1 MHAHLEA
8 QDFESRAFKCR
19 DYASGGDLN
28 TETGEIPPDRGNHAT
43 RVTRSARMHPGIPR
57 RVRCVT
63 RHLASAPVCGR
74 VIAKEGADRSLR
86 DRGKRRPGK
95 QPGEPGTTMNLAAD
109 PDERFAF
116 PPAASCG
123 CGAGLAGA
131 PVLAQRRHQV
141 TDIAPAPAPKVTE
154 YVAQAKECPGC
165 GTVTEGE
172 LPAHVRARASFGP
185 ETCAQAA
192 NLTAGHHIPVYRSTL
207 LLCQLAG
214 IAVSTGWMAGI
225 RGRAASLV
233 EASGFMDRVRE
244 LLKTAPAVHA
254 DETPARAAGGTRY
267 VHLACTRYLTC
278 MHTGDRSADA
288 IDAGGVL
295 PGYCGVIVR
304 DGYAGYGHLT
314 DALHAWC
321 GVHLLRDLKGLYD
334 FEPSQ
339 QQWASQMAGL
349 LIQARDAA
357 WTARQAGQSA
367 LDAVV
372 LEDLV
377 AHYRALAAA
386 GLAANLYRRT
396 ATAKDARRI
405 ARRFLCFEDLILRF
419 ATRPDLDIFSNN
431 EAERTIRPVKVQQRS
446 SGGCWRTID
455 GLADFAL
462 VQSYLSTAAFSRGP
476 RRERRSVH
484 RVCAAQR
491 LMVRTL
497 PCVTGVV
504 QACYRR
510 VVVAVWLSCVMSSRL
525 AARAAFRSWSRSP
538 SWSRRSAACCSRWV
552 IFWFRASMS
561 AGAPSPDSR
570 HVCSPSASESR
581 FSSCRVRASS
591 RSARSWAASRS
602 ACRDARVTAG
612 PGQAPAD
619 GGAAWRT
626 WIFSSRSRCR

>member
-1 MHAHLEA
+1 VSDVPGVPSAEELSALPAAE
-8 QDFESRAFKCR
+8 
-19 DYASGGDLN
+19 L
-28 TETGEIPPDRGNHAT
+28 AT
-43 RVTRSARMHPGIPR
+43 RLAEAYRLIAELTAQVGRLSARVEDLERQAR
-57 RVRCVT
+57 RDSSTSSRPP
-63 RHLASAPVCGR
+63 SSDSPY
-74 VIAKEGADRSLR
+74 KKKGADRSLR
-86 DRGKRRPGK
+86 ERGKRRPGK
-95 QPGEPGTTMNLAAD
+95 QPGEPGMTMNLVDD
-109 PDERFAF
+109 PDERLEF
-116 PPAASCG
+116 PPAACCG
-123 CGAGLAGA
+123 CGAGLAGE

-154 YVAQAKECPGC
+154 YAAQARECPGC

-192 NLTAGHHIPVYRSTL
+192 NLTTGHYIPVYRSTL

-225 RGRAASLV
+225 RGRAAALV
-233 EASGFMDRVRE
+233 EASGFTARVRE

-278 MHTGDRSADA
+278 LHTGDRSAGA

-295 PGYCGVIVR
+295 PGYSGVIVR

-314 DALHAWC
+314 GALHAWC

-339 QQWASQMAGL
+339 QQWASQMAAL
-349 LIQARDAA
+349 LIEARDAA
-357 WTARQAGQSA
+357 SAARRAGQSVLDAEA
-367 LDAVV
+367 LD
-372 LEDLV
+372 DLV
-377 AHYRALAAA
+377 TRYRELAAA

-405 ARRFLCFEDLILRF
+405 ARRFLSFEDLILRF

-462 VQSYLSTAAFSRGP
+462 VQSYLSTAAKWGISKLDALRDLFNGR
-476 RRERRSVH
+476 
-484 RVCAAQR
+484 AW
-491 LMVRTL
+491 L
-497 PCVTGVV
+497 PPGL
-504 QACYRR
+504 Q
-510 VVVAVWLSCVMSSRL
+510 
-525 AARAAFRSWSRSP
+525 P
-538 SWSRRSAACCSRWV
+538 
-552 IFWFRASMS
+552 
-561 AGAPSPDSR
+561 AG
-570 HVCSPSASESR
+570 
-581 FSSCRVRASS
+581 
-591 RSARSWAASRS
+591 
-602 ACRDARVTAG
+602 
-612 PGQAPAD
+612 
-619 GGAAWRT
+619 
-626 WIFSSRSRCR
+626 